1 MRAVRALE
9 IGELG
14 ADGLRGRPQHD
25 LERGLG
31 AEAAD
36 RELDLKHLVD
46 LLEDHHGLHFP
57 DRVGADTDD
66 GEGDL
71 GHACDKSG
79 ERVANARALG
89 PFLGPSSSSYRRLY
103 FSVQSRDGG
112 TDFASVQGAHSTQ
125 RSGRAVRIFAWGS
138 ERRTRRPR

>member
-1 MRAVRALE
+1 
-9 IGELG
+9 
-14 ADGLRGRPQHD
+14 
-25 LERGLG
+25 
-31 AEAAD
+31 
-36 RELDLKHLVD
+36 
-46 LLEDHHGLHFP
+46 
-57 DRVGADTDD
+57 
-66 GEGDL
+66 
-71 GHACDKSG
+71 
-79 ERVANARALG
+79 VANARALG